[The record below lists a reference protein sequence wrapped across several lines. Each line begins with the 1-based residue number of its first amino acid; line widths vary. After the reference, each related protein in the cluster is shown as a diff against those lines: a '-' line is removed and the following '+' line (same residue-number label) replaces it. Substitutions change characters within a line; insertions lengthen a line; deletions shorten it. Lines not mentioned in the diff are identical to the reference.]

1 MKFILKLANNDD
13 IEAIGPLLMAIFN
26 ATPDSFSDGGE
37 LENKSSLN
45 KRIQQVLKEGADI
58 IDVGGESTR
67 PGFETVGEHI
77 EIMRVVPV
85 INAIRTISKTIPIS
99 IDTQKASVAKAAIE
113 AGADFINDISA
124 LADPKMSNLVN
135 QYGCSVVLMRG
146 KALSDNLVTDCKD
159 RFEAIVKNAEARGVS
174 KDQII
179 LDPGLGFGDL
189 RTKDFSALPGS
200 SLKANLELIN
210 SIQDYSLGFPVLIGG
225 SRKRFIGEM
234 MNEPDPKK
242 RISGS
247 VEIAVS
253 AARSGAAILRVHDVK
268 ETLEGLKQAG
278 LRA

>member
-1 MKFILKLANNDD
+1 MKFTLKLANNKD
-13 IEAIGPLLMAIFN
+13 IEVDKPLLMAIFN

-37 LENKSSLN
+37 LEKEKELN
-45 KRIQQVLKEGADI
+45 ARIKQVLAEGADI

-67 PGFETVGEHI
+67 PGFETIDEQT
-77 EIMRVVPV
+77 EINRVVPV
-85 INAIRTISKTIPIS
+85 INAIRSVSKTVPVS
-99 IDTQKASVAKAAIE
+99 IDTQKANVAKAATE

-124 LADPKMSNLVN
+124 LADPEMSDVVN
-135 QYGCSVVLMRG
+135 KYGCSVVLMRG
-146 KALSDNLVTDCKD
+146 KALSDNLITDCEEQ
-159 RFEAIVKNAEARGVS
+159 FGTIVKNAEARGIN

-189 RTKDFSALPGS
+189 RTKDFSVLPGS
-200 SLKANLELIN
+200 NLKANLELIN
-210 SIQDYSLGFPVLIGG
+210 SIQDYSLDFPVLIGG

-234 MNEPDPKK
+234 MNEPHPKK

-253 AARSGAAILRVHDVK
+253 AAKSGAAILRIHDVK
-268 ETLEGLKQAG
+268 ETLEGLKAAG

>member
-1 MKFILKLANNDD
+1 MKFSIKLANQDTLVTD
-13 IEAIGPLLMAIFN
+13 KVLIMAILN

-37 LENKSSLN
+37 LESNENLKT
-45 KRIQQVLKEGADI
+45 KIHQVLDEGADI

-67 PGFETVGEHI
+67 PGFETVDESTEI
-77 EIMRVVPV
+77 ERVVPV
-85 INAIRTISKTIPIS
+85 IKALHNISKTMPIS
-99 IDTQKASVAKAAIE
+99 IDTQKANVAKAALE

-124 LADPKMSNLVN
+124 LADPEMSKVVN
-135 QYGCSVVLMRG
+135 EYNCSVILMRG
-146 KALSDNLVTDCKD
+146 TALSDNLISDCKSQ
-159 RFEAIVKNAEARGVS
+159 FGQIVKNAESIGIS
-174 KDQII
+174 KNQII

-189 RTKDFSALPGS
+189 KTKNFSVLPGS
-200 SLKANLELIN
+200 NLKANLELIH
-210 SIQDYSLGFPVLIGG
+210 SIPDYSLGFPVLIGG

-242 RISGS
+242 RVSGS

-253 AARSGAAILRVHDVK
+253 AAKAGASILRVHDVK